1 MNSELEKGVLRDPFE
16 AATEV
21 LLGSYLCST
30 IGGKLTAGR
39 ITELEVYIGAEDKA
53 CHAYLNRK
61 TPRNAAMFETGGCA
75 YVFSF
80 TECIISLMSS
90 LTKQV
95 RPMPH
100 LSAVWSRLPVL
111 KQCRTDAEQTGWTI

>member
-1 MNSELEKGVLRDPFE
+1 MFEQRIGKKEFLRDPFE

-75 YVFSF
+75 YVFF
-80 TECIISLMSS
+80 CLRN
-90 LTKQV
+90 V
-95 RPMPH
+95 
-100 LSAVWSRLPVL
+100 
-111 KQCRTDAEQTGWTI
+111 